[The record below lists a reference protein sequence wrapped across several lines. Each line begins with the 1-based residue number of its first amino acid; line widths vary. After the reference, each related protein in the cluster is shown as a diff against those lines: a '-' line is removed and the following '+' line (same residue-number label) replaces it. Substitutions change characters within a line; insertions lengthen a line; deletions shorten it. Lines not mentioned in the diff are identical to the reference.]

1 MDYKYY
7 VFVYGKLKINLKK
20 IMIKLYNIKNKLKKD
35 KNYKIKTE

>member
-7 VFVYGKLKINLKK
+7 VFVYGKLKINFKK
-20 IMIKLYNIKNKLKKD
+20 IMIKYNIKNKLRRD

>member
-7 VFVYGKLKINLKK
+7 VFVYGKLKINLEK
-20 IMIKLYNIKNKLKKD
+20 ITIKYNIKNKSKKD